1 MELLTHDGS
10 DSTKSKLQWDTW
22 VFQYV
27 KKSEHYVSTFL
38 HVKKYPTFYEVL
50 QKKQRKWE
58 KN

>member
-1 MELLTHDGS
+1 MMEVTVQSQSYSEILGFS
-10 DSTKSKLQWDTW
+10 SMW
-22 VFQYV
+22 